1 MNTVGNNMNTIDVFG
16 MGAGPANL
24 SLAALALKTQLNMYF
39 CDIQQQLVWHIVSY
53 SEIIT
58 NRIILG

>member
-1 MNTVGNNMNTIDVFG
+1 MNTVDVFG
-16 MGAGPANL
+16 VGVGPANL

-39 CDIQQQLVWHIVSY
+39 CDIQQQLVFVVVSY